1 MTTHAP
7 IRLLLG
13 PQRPTANLGEAV
25 AAASLPAGRIAVI
38 SAGWQEAEGDIDDVR
53 ALTGRELVDLKLYAR
68 AEAALKSDEAMN
80 AAYRA
85 RQQRL
90 IDLQRLYRLRLRQL
104 AYAARNVLRAKGDTE
119 LVAPEQ
125 RHAIAQ
131 LRALDRHHLHR
142 VRGIHGEFS
151 AQYNRITHETLA
163 RHAADIDA
171 IADDCSGVLITGGNV
186 IVLLN
191 RLLLFGAAELLARHH
206 VVAWSAGAMV
216 LANHIVLFHDR
227 TPLGR
232 RDPELLGAGLGQIP
246 GHVFLPDA
254 KRRIREK
261 DTARTSLLSRRL
273 SPETCVTL
281 DSGAMLTF
289 AGGVPIAVDQ
299 AERLTA
305 KGSFAKVRVA

>member
-13 PQRPTANLGEAV
+13 PQRPTANLGEAI
-25 AAASLPAGRIAVI
+25 AASALPAGRIAVI

-53 ALTGRELVDLKLYAR
+53 ALTGRELVDLGFYAR
-68 AEAALKSDEAMN
+68 VESVLQGDDAMQ

-104 AYAARNVLRAKGDTE
+104 SFAARNILRAEGDAE

-142 VRGIHGEFS
+142 VRAIHAEFTARYS
-151 AQYNRITHETLA
+151 RVTHDELA
-163 RHAADIDA
+163 RHAAEIDA
-171 IADDCSGVLITGGNV
+171 IADDCSAVLITGGNV
-186 IVLLN
+186 VVLLN
-191 RLLLFGAAELLARHH
+191 RLLLLGAGELLARHH
-206 VVAWSAGAMV
+206 IVAWSAGAMV
-216 LANHIVLFHDR
+216 LADHIVLFHDR
-227 TPLGR
+227 MPLGR

-246 GHVFLPDA
+246 GFVVLPDA

-261 DTARTSLLSRRL
+261 EATRTGLLSRRF

-289 AGGVPIAVDQ
+289 MGGVPVAVDQ
-299 AERLTA
+299 AQRLTA